1 MRIHCYAMEKN
12 DQHIIQNV
20 YFCFTWKKVLNDM
33 MVSKWRFNNLNFNI
47 VTLIEMLF
55 QPSLC
60 LCQKKTKQQKKK
72 QWWLNYKLGYFH
84 LIITAI
90 QQSGLY
96 HKGLN

>member
-33 MVSKWRFNNLNFNI
+33 MVSKWHFNNLNFNN

-55 QPSLC
+55 QPSLG
-60 LCQKKTKQQKKK
+60 LCQKKNKINK
-72 QWWLNYKLGYFH
+72 N
-84 LIITAI
+84 
-90 QQSGLY
+90 SGD
-96 HKGLN
+96 